1 MKKFIFAVGVLA
13 VSSVSTANERAAMYA
28 GALENME
35 KTHAV
40 IRAMQVPVE
49 SCLAQLERGARGADI
64 PACSLF
70 QRLSNASVE
79 QTRLAME
86 ELQAACDN
94 MRSLY
99 NDGELTERCQNLE
112 QDSAAFFAD
121 LELIRNTDETLY
133 GNR

>member
-1 MKKFIFAVGVLA
+1 MGMLVA
-13 VSSVSTANERAAMYA
+13 SSVSIANDRAAMYA

-49 SCLAQLERGARGADI
+49 SCLAQLERGEQVADI
-64 PACSLF
+64 PACSVFRRISDESL
-70 QRLSNASVE
+70 A
-79 QTRLAME
+79 QTRMAME

-99 NDGELTERCQNLE
+99 NDGELAEGCENLAH
-112 QDSAAFFAD
+112 DSDAFFAD
-121 LELIRNTDETLY
+121 LETIRNPDSQ
-133 GNR
+133 

>member
-1 MKKFIFAVGVLA
+1 MKKFILSVVMLA
-13 VSSVSTANERAAMYA
+13 VSSVSTANDRAAMYA
-28 GALENME
+28 GALENMQ

-49 SCLAQLERGARGADI
+49 SCLVQLERGARVADT

-94 MRSLY
+94 MLSLY
-99 NDGELTERCQNLE
+99 NDSELTERCQNLE
-112 QDSAAFFAD
+112 QDSDAFFAG
-121 LELIRNTDETLY
+121 LELIRNFDEKLY
-133 GNR
+133 GDR